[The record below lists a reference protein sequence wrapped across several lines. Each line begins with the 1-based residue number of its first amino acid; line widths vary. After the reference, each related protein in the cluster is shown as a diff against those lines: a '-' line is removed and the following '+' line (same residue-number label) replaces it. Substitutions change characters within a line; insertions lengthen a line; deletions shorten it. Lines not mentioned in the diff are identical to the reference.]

1 MKKSINNSK
10 PFAVFVTDV
19 HLDRG
24 NTGLVKDIFDQLISL
39 CLERGVSNIICG
51 GDVFTTRSGQ
61 PLECLSAWQEILG
74 KLRDKSIVIDVIPGN
89 HDKTDGNDEC
99 SYLDVYAGGSRY
111 FRLHRVGST
120 EYFCNNSVRVDF
132 IPYFG
137 TERWMEEFE
146 IGEGREFE
154 DNELELKVL
163 VTHMA
168 FNGVRNADGSEVSD
182 GIAPAVVK
190 DYDVV
195 ICGHYH
201 DRSVVGRNIHYVGS
215 AYQNNYGEGIV
226 DKGFAVL
233 YEDGSIEYVQ
243 SRFPRYIKETL
254 QATDR
259 ETLTNLLEKYGD
271 KEGRFDNVRFE
282 FVGSKADLERLD
294 VTELQTRYGIDCK
307 FNSVEEREAVESAVG
322 EDVLNYDVSS
332 VTKNFY
338 RFCAENNI
346 RGAELKYGVGLIKI
360 LKCGVR

>member
-1 MKKSINNSK
+1 MKQNKKNHS
-10 PFAVFVTDV
+10 PFAVLVTDV

-24 NTGLVKDIFDQLISL
+24 NSDLVKNIFDQLISL
-39 CLERGVSNIICG
+39 CLERGISNVICA

-89 HDKTDGNDEC
+89 HDKTDGNDYC
-99 SYLDVYAGGSRY
+99 SYLDVYAGGSRH
-111 FRLHRVGST
+111 FRLHRVAESVLI
-120 EYFCNNSVRVDF
+120 SKVRVDF

-137 TERWMEEFE
+137 TQRWMEEFDCLE
-146 IGEGREFE
+146 
-154 DNELELKVL
+154 ELDDSCLNVL

-168 FNGVRNADGSEVSD
+168 FNGVRNADGSAVAD
-182 GIAPAVVK
+182 GIAPSAVK

-195 ICGHYH
+195 LCGHYH
-201 DRSVVGRNIHYVGS
+201 DRSVVGQNIHYTGS

-233 YEDGSIEYVQ
+233 YDDGDIEYV
-243 SRFPRYIKETL
+243 SSNFPRYIKETL

-259 ETLTNLLEKYGD
+259 ETLVNLLEKYGD
-271 KEGRFDNVRFE
+271 GDREDHVRFE
-282 FVGSKADLERLD
+282 FVGKKADLERLD
-294 VTELQTRYGIDCK
+294 VTEIQTRYGIECK
-307 FNSVEEREAVESAVG
+307 FSSVEEREAVESATG
-322 EDVLNYDVSS
+322 DDVLNYDTAS

-360 LKCGVR
+360 LKCGLR

>member
-1 MKKSINNSK
+1 MKKKQNSK
-10 PFAVFVTDV
+10 PFAVVVTDV

-24 NTGLVKDIFDQLISL
+24 NSGLVKDIFNQLVSL
-39 CLERGVSNIICG
+39 CHERGIYNVICA

-61 PLECLSAWQEILG
+61 PLECLSAWREILG
-74 KLRDKSIVIDVIPGN
+74 ILRDNKIVIDVIPGN

-99 SYLDVYAGGSRY
+99 SYLDVYEGVSRWV
-111 FRLHRVGST
+111 RLHRVGST
-120 EYFCNNSVRVDF
+120 RFFCDNRVRVDF

-137 TERWMEEFE
+137 TERWMKEFE
-146 IGEGREFE
+146 IGA
-154 DNELELKVL
+154 ELDFADSYGFELKVL

-168 FNGVRNADGSEVSD
+168 FNGVRNADGSEVLD

-201 DRSVVGRNIHYVGS
+201 DRSTVGRNIHYVGS
-215 AYQNNYGEGIV
+215 AYQNDYGEGCV

-243 SRFPRYIKETL
+243 SHFPRYIKETI

-259 ETLTNLLEKYGD
+259 ETLVNLLEKYGD
-271 KEGRFDNVRFE
+271 ADREDHVRFE
-282 FVGSKADLERLD
+282 FVGKKADLERLD
-294 VTELQTRYGIDCK
+294 VTEIQTRYGIECK
-307 FNSVEEREAVESAVG
+307 FSSVEEREAVESATG
-322 EDVLNYDVSS
+322 EDVLNYDAAS

-360 LKCGVR
+360 LKCGLR

>member
-1 MKKSINNSK
+1 MKKKQNSK
-10 PFAVFVTDV
+10 PFAIVVTDV

-24 NTGLVKDIFDQLISL
+24 NSGLVKDIFNQLVSL
-39 CLERGVSNIICG
+39 CHERGVSNVICA

-74 KLRDKSIVIDVIPGN
+74 ILRDNKIVIDVIPGN

-99 SYLDVYAGGSRY
+99 SYLDVYEGASRWV
-111 FRLHRVGST
+111 RLHRVG
-120 EYFCNNSVRVDF
+120 EAVWFGEEEDICVWM

-137 TERWMEEFE
+137 TQRWMEEFE
-146 IGEGREFE
+146 RMKHEEDEGGRL
-154 DNELELKVL
+154 NLL

-168 FNGVRNADGSEVSD
+168 FNGVRNADGSEVGD
-182 GIAPAVVK
+182 GIAPSAVFSF
-190 DYDVV
+190 DSV
-195 ICGHYH
+195 IVGHYH
-201 DRSVVGRNIHYVGS
+201 DRSTVGRNIHYVGS
-215 AYQNNYGEGIV
+215 AYQNNYGEGCV

-243 SRFPRYIKETL
+243 SCFPRYIKETI

-259 ETLTNLLEKYGD
+259 ETLINLLEKYGD
-271 KEGRFDNVRFE
+271 KEGRVDHVRFE
-282 FVGSKADLERLD
+282 FVGKKADLERLD

-307 FNSVEEREAVESAVG
+307 FSSVEEREAVENATG

-360 LKCGVR
+360 LKCGLR

>member
-1 MKKSINNSK
+1 MKKKQNSK
-10 PFAVFVTDV
+10 PFAVVVTDV

-24 NTGLVKDIFDQLISL
+24 NSDLVKDIFDQLVSL
-39 CLERGVSNIICG
+39 CHERGIGNVICA

-61 PLECLSAWQEILG
+61 PLECLSAWQEILAT
-74 KLRDKSIVIDVIPGN
+74 LRDHKIVIDVIPGN

-99 SYLDVYAGGSRY
+99 SYLDVYDGASRWL
-111 FRLHRVGST
+111 RLHRVGST
-120 EYFCNNSVRVDF
+120 EYFGNGSVRVDF

-137 TERWMEEFE
+137 TQRWMEEFE
-146 IGEGREFE
+146 SAEGYDDVAEGY
-154 DNELELKVL
+154 ELKVL
-163 VTHMA
+163 VTHVA
-168 FNGVRNADGSEVSD
+168 FNGVKNADGSTVEDGIKVGVVSD
-182 GIAPAVVK
+182 
-190 DYDVV
+190 YDLV

-201 DRSVVGRNIHYVGS
+201 DRSKVGSNIHYVGS
-215 AYQNNYGEGIV
+215 AYQNNYGEGCV
-226 DKGFAVL
+226 DKGFAIL

-243 SRFPRYIKETL
+243 SRFPRYIKETI

-259 ETLTNLLEKYGD
+259 ETLANLLEKYGD
-271 KEGRFDNVRFE
+271 KEGRVDHVRFE
-282 FVGSKADLERLD
+282 FVGKKADLERLD

-307 FNSVEEREAVESAVG
+307 FSSVEEREAVEIATG

-360 LKCGVR
+360 LKCGLR